1 MKRWIALLLVVCCL
15 LPLCVGCGKKE
26 TSDKLQILCTVFPL
40 YDWVKN
46 IVGDSDSVELS
57 LLITNGSDLHS
68 YQPSAED
75 MMKIA
80 SADLFFFVGGVSDK
94 WIEDAL
100 LAHSSES
107 RVDVKM
113 TEIPQILLRE
123 ICSDSTLEHHSH
135 EHGAIDEHLWLS
147 LENAKIASSYLCE
160 QICRLDEE
168 KSERYRENLT
178 QYTASLSALSEEYTT
193 FVSSVDEPMLLCAD
207 RFPFVYLAEDYGI
220 RYIAAFEGCS
230 TDANASPDTILRL
243 AKALDEHSL
252 RAIVVT
258 ERSDGRLAESVR
270 AASRDKDQTILR
282 LNSMQSVSKTE
293 IDGGADY
300 LNIMEENLEALRGLS
315 AS

>member
-1 MKRWIALLLVVCCL
+1 MKRWIALLLVFCCVF
-15 LPLCVGCGKKE
+15 PLCVGCQKKE
-26 TSDKLQILCTVFPL
+26 SSDKLRIVCTVFPL

-80 SADLFFFVGGVSDK
+80 SADLFFFVGGVSDA
-94 WIEDAL
+94 WVEDAL
-100 LAHSSES
+100 RAHSSKS
-107 RVDVKM
+107 RVDVKT
-113 TEIPQILLRE
+113 TEIPEIRLRE
-123 ICSDSTLEHHSH
+123 ICSDSTLEHHTH
-135 EHGAIDEHLWLS
+135 EHGAMDEHLWLS

-168 KSERYRENLT
+168 KSEYYRENLT
-178 QYTASLSALSEEYTT
+178 QYSASLSALDEEYAAL
-193 FVSSVDEPMLLCAD
+193 VSSVDDPMMLCAD

-243 AKALDEHSL
+243 AKPLDEHSL
-252 RAIVVT
+252 RAIAVS
-258 ERSDGRLAESVR
+258 ERSDRRLAESVR

-300 LNIMEENLEALRGLS
+300 LNVMKENLETLRGLL